1 MVYPKPCQGLA
12 EQFRGM
18 ASPESA
24 RLVGRHA
31 DASDVRAAHG
41 THPGALRLQVPW
53 RSGGNLVMSTVCY

>member
-1 MVYPKPCQGLA
+1 
-12 EQFRGM
+12 M

-31 DASDVRAAHG
+31 DCASDVRAAHG

-53 RSGGNLVMSTVCY
+53 RSGGNLKDFTRNDHEMVIYPLKMAMSS